1 MADTG
6 FQNARSHW
14 RIHIAAGGAGV
25 VGSWQWGH
33 RLREALALPHLD
45 NLNWHQLLLL
55 LPQYPAIAT
64 LTQSNLEF
72 HMAVVKAGSLQF
84 LPHPSCY

>member
-1 MADTG
+1 MLVWLILVSKM
-6 FQNARSHW
+6 RV
-14 RIHIAAGGAGV
+14 RIGEFISLLRELGLLV
-25 VGSWQWGH
+25 VGSG
-33 RLREALALPHLD
+33 ATD
-45 NLNWHQLLLL
+45 SLLLP